1 MKKKKYYKT
10 IQNNKNMG
18 LNDSICKNKVGYC
31 TKKKVFLNG
40 QQISMKMCGC
50 KNLNKKTGEY
60 TPCSYFISKNAKPEK
75 FQEKIDEANALHKK
89 GEEINKKHI
98 KVVTCKNKEGEIIQ
112 KEIPLC
118 QTIHLDDKYKEVME
132 NLHTATCE
140 CTYSGQFLGKE
151 LMEKR
156 GCIKGQFGKIEE
168 NECPYLL
175 MLKRKET
182 KKTKAKKKTRKN
194 ETNNII
200 YKDEEVFEK
209 ELKEDE
215 VLLFGQVFKK
225 KNIGL

>member
-1 MKKKKYYKT
+1 
-10 IQNNKNMG
+10 
-18 LNDSICKNKVGYC
+18 
-31 TKKKVFLNG
+31 
-40 QQISMKMCGC
+40 
-50 KNLNKKTGEY
+50 
-60 TPCSYFISKNAKPEK
+60 
-75 FQEKIDEANALHKK
+75 
-89 GEEINKKHI
+89 
-98 KVVTCKNKEGEIIQ
+98 
-112 KEIPLC
+112 
-118 QTIHLDDKYKEVME
+118 ME